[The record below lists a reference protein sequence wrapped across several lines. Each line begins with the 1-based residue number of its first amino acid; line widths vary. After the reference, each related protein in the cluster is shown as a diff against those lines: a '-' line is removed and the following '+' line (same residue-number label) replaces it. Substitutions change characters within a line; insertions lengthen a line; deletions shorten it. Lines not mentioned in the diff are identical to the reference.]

1 MSETDLEAEANQK
14 DHPWGH
20 RWGFSDTRFV
30 LNDDGSVSL
39 TGNRYD
45 LAGYRMY
52 DLLPYVEEVL
62 DIELDLK
69 DRRVEIEDKPVPP
82 PNRNEPFCQELES
95 HLRSNQIS
103 FDDNVRLLHSHGQ
116 TSANEV
122 FKVIYSKLDRAVDLV
137 CYPESESNAQSVIQL
152 AKEHDVCLV
161 PYGGGTSVS
170 CALTPPKS
178 ETRMIV
184 SLDMRRMN
192 KIEWVDEENL
202 RACVQAGITGAEL
215 DRQLELQGFMSG
227 HEPDSIELSTLGGW
241 ISTSASGMK
250 KNRYGNI
257 EDIVE
262 QVTMITP
269 EGELKHLHPV
279 PRSSIGMQPQSLFF
293 GSEGNL
299 GLITQAVIKI
309 HRLPEVKKYGSLIFP
324 NFHLGVQF
332 LHQLAHTAF
341 VPASIRL
348 VDNVQFRFGQ
358 ALKPRARGLEA
369 KVDWLKKFYV
379 LKLRRF
385 DPHQMAATTIVMEG
399 SRSEVEFQESS
410 IYALAKKF
418 QGLPGGATNGRR
430 GYLLTFAIAYIRDFL
445 SDFHVVGET
454 FETSVP
460 WSKISPVC
468 DAVVKEATERYAEL
482 GLPGKPYVSYRVT
495 QLYHT
500 GVCIY
505 FMFGFCAKGLDDP
518 EKAFSDIE
526 HSLRQVIIDNGGSIS
541 HHHGVGKIR
550 KDFMKDTLSPSSIEL
565 LKDIK
570 RSVDPKNVFGI
581 RNNVLA
587 E

>member
-1 MSETDLEAEANQK
+1 MADTDFEAETAQNNR
-14 DHPWGH
+14 PWGH

-62 DIELDLK
+62 DIKLDLE
-69 DRRVEIEDKPVPP
+69 DRRVEIQNKPVPP
-82 PNRNEPFCQELES
+82 SNRNEPFCRELERC
-95 HLRSNQIS
+95 LRADQIS
-103 FDDNVRLLHSHGQ
+103 FDDKVRLLHSHGQ
-116 TSANEV
+116 TSASEV

-137 CYPESESNAQSVIQL
+137 CYPESETDCQSLIQL
-152 AKEHDVCLV
+152 AKEHDVCLI

-170 CALTPPKS
+170 CALTPPER

-202 RACVQAGITGAEL
+202 RACVQAGITGSEL

-257 EDIVE
+257 EEVVE
-262 QVTMITP
+262 QATMITP
-269 EGELKHLHPV
+269 AGELKHLHPV

-309 HRLPEVKKYGSLIFP
+309 HRLPEMKKYGSLIFP
-324 NFHLGVQF
+324 NFDLGVQF

-358 ALKPRARGLEA
+358 ALKARARGLEA
-369 KVDWLKKFYV
+369 KVDWLKKLYV
-379 LKLRRF
+379 LKLRGF

-418 QGLPGGATNGRR
+418 QGLPAGAANGRR

-445 SDFHVVGET
+445 SDFHIVGET

-460 WSKISPVC
+460 WSKIRPVC
-468 DAVVKEATERYAEL
+468 GAVVKKAAEQYAKL

-495 QLYHT
+495 QVYHT

-505 FMFGFCAKGLDDP
+505 FMFGFHAKGLDDP
-518 EKAFSDIE
+518 EKPFSDIE
-526 HSLRQVIIDNGGSIS
+526 HSLRRVIIDNGGSIS

-570 RSVDPKNVFGI
+570 RSADPKNVFGI

>member
-20 RWGFSDTRFV
+20 RWGFSDTRFL

-570 RSVDPKNVFGI
+570 RSADPKNVFGI

>member
-1 MSETDLEAEANQK
+1 MSETNLEAGSTQK
-14 DHPWGH
+14 DRTWGH

-30 LNDDGSVSL
+30 LNDDGSAIL

-45 LAGYRMY
+45 LAGYKMY
-52 DLLPYVEEVL
+52 DLLPYIEEVL
-62 DIELDLK
+62 DIKLDLK

-82 PNRNEPFCQELES
+82 PNRNEPFCRALDGC
-95 HLRSNQIS
+95 LRTDQTS
-103 FDDNVRLLHSHGQ
+103 FDDKARLLHSHGQ

-137 CYPESESNAQSVIQL
+137 CYPESESDAQSIIQL

-170 CALTPPKS
+170 CALTPPRS

-202 RACVQAGITGAEL
+202 RACVQAGITGSEL
-215 DRQLELQGFMSG
+215 DRQLESRGLMSG

-257 EDIVE
+257 EEIVE
-262 QVTMITP
+262 QVTMISP

-279 PRSSIGMQPQSLFF
+279 PRSSIGMQPQGLFF

-299 GLITQAVIKI
+299 GLITQAVIKV
-309 HRLPEVKKYGSLIFP
+309 HRLPEVQKYGSLIFP
-324 NFHLGVQF
+324 NFDLGVEF

-358 ALKPRARGLEA
+358 ALKPRAKGLEA
-369 KVDWLKKFYV
+369 KIDRLKKFYV
-379 LKLRRF
+379 LKLRGF

-399 SRSEVEFQESS
+399 SRSEVEFQESN

-418 QGLPGGATNGRR
+418 RGLPAGATNGRR

-445 SDFHVVGET
+445 SDFHIVGET

-460 WSKISPVC
+460 WSKISSVC
-468 DAVVKEATERYAEL
+468 KAVVEKATEGYAEL

-495 QLYHT
+495 QVYHT

-505 FMFGFCAKGLDDP
+505 FMFGFYAKGLDDP

-526 HSLRQVIIDNGGSIS
+526 HSLRQIIIDNGGSIS

-570 RSVDPKNVFGI
+570 RSADPKNVFGI
-581 RNNVLA
+581 GNNVLA

>member
-1 MSETDLEAEANQK
+1 MAEPDLEAKTAEN
-14 DHPWGH
+14 DRPWGH
-20 RWGFSDTRFV
+20 RWGFSDTRFA

-62 DIELDLK
+62 DIKLDLE
-69 DRRVEIEDKPVPP
+69 DRRVEIQNKPVPP
-82 PNRNEPFCQELES
+82 SNRNERFCRELTS
-95 HLRSNQIS
+95 RLRADQIS
-103 FDDNVRLLHSHGQ
+103 FDDKVRLLHSHGQ
-116 TSANEV
+116 TSASEV

-137 CYPESESNAQSVIQL
+137 CYPESETDCQSLIQL
-152 AKEHDVCLV
+152 AKEHDVCLI

-170 CALTPPKS
+170 CALTPPER

-202 RACVQAGITGAEL
+202 RACVQAGITGSEL

-257 EDIVE
+257 EEVVE

-269 EGELKHLHPV
+269 AGELKHLHPV

-309 HRLPEVKKYGSLIFP
+309 HALPEVKKYGSLIFP
-324 NFHLGVQF
+324 NFDLGVQF

-358 ALKPRARGLEA
+358 ALKPRAKGLEA
-369 KVDWLKKFYV
+369 KIDRLKKFYV

-385 DPHQMAATTIVMEG
+385 NPHQMAATTIVMEG
-399 SRSEVEFQESS
+399 SQSEVEFQESS

-445 SDFHVVGET
+445 SDFHIVGET

-468 DAVVKEATERYAEL
+468 DAVVKKAAEQYAKL

-495 QLYHT
+495 QVYHT

-505 FMFGFCAKGLDDP
+505 FMFGFYAKGLDDP

-526 HSLRQVIIDNGGSIS
+526 HSLRQVIIDHGGSIS

>member
-1 MSETDLEAEANQK
+1 MAKTGLETVGAQK
-14 DHPWGH
+14 DGAWGH

-30 LNDDGSVSL
+30 LNDDGSVTL
-39 TGNRYD
+39 TGNRYE

-62 DIELDLK
+62 DIELDLG

-82 PNRNEPFCQELES
+82 PNRNEPFCQQLES
-95 HLRSNQIS
+95 RLRSDQIS
-103 FDDNVRLLHSHGQ
+103 FDDRVRLLHSHGQ
-116 TSANEV
+116 TSATEV
-122 FKVIYSKLDRAVDLV
+122 LKVIYSKLDRVVDLV
-137 CYPESESNAQSVIQL
+137 CYPESESNAQSIIQL

-178 ETRMIV
+178 ETRMII

-202 RACVQAGITGAEL
+202 RACVQAGITGSEL
-215 DRQLELQGFMSG
+215 DRQLELRGFMSG

-257 EDIVE
+257 EEIVE
-262 QVTMITP
+262 QVTMITS
-269 EGELKHLHPV
+269 EGELKHLHPM

-299 GLITQAVIKI
+299 GLITQAVIKV
-309 HRLPEVKKYGSLIFP
+309 HTLPEVKKYGSLIFP
-324 NFHLGVQF
+324 NFDLGVQF

-358 ALKPRARGLEA
+358 ALKPRAKGFEA
-369 KVDWLKKFYV
+369 KVDRLKKFYV

-385 DPHQMAATTIVMEG
+385 NPHQMAATTIVMEG
-399 SRSEVEFQESS
+399 SRSEVKFQESS

-445 SDFHVVGET
+445 SDFHIVGET

-460 WSKISPVC
+460 WSKISTVC
-468 DAVVKEATERYAEL
+468 DAVAKKATERYAEL

-495 QLYHT
+495 QVYHT

-570 RSVDPKNVFGI
+570 RSADPKNVFGI
-581 RNNVLA
+581 CNNVLA